1 MTMFADCREKF
12 MKNAYP
18 SGTMFQKNE
27 DIPKDEINPYWEG
40 NLKGEGKA
48 YVAGY
53 DMCVEAVLKNFAANA
68 AINEKMIDAFGMNFA
83 NRVDE
88 SVLADERFLDDIP
101 EDEQAKWTKETL
113 LMKVVQ
119 DILLDDAE
127 SYRDELVTSI
137 LEDDAVEK
145 DDSHD

>member
-1 MTMFADCREKF
+1 M
-12 MKNAYP
+12 
-18 SGTMFQKNE
+18 
-27 DIPKDEINPYWEG
+27 
-40 NLKGEGKA
+40 
-48 YVAGY
+48 
-53 DMCVEAVLKNFAANA
+53 KNFAANA

-119 DILLDDAE
+119 DILLDGAE